1 MDHKSDEA
9 SKEKKSDAAS
19 LEEFKEDQR
28 KEDQKLQQFSQ
39 LWAPADK
46 EKPPT

>member
-1 MDHKSDEA
+1 MEKDSDENL
-9 SKEKKSDAAS
+9 KDKKSDAAS